1 MSPRQL
7 KAGCFIL
14 EGLNTY
20 AAAFYFNYL
29 FFYTKREFGFDDREN
44 LFVAAANGLLYIF
57 FSWYAGRFA
66 QRRGYYRALLVGFGI
81 MAVALGLGTFIRGW
95 PGHLTVMLAWT
106 VGICF
111 TWPVLEALASE
122 GETRAGL
129 TKMIGVYN
137 VVWAGGAAIAYFTG
151 GALLGALGPRSLFW
165 FPALLHAVQFALA
178 LWLKARSQDVSHSPP
193 PEDNPTETGS
203 THPAIPAN
211 AKIFLRLAW
220 LANPF
225 AYIAMNTVIPL
236 IPELAKKM
244 NLSTAQAGV
253 VASVWMF
260 ARLFAFIGLWAWPG
274 WHYRFGWLMASYAAM
289 VVSFAALLLVPNLAV
304 IVAAQLIFG
313 FAVGLIYYS
322 SLFYSMDVGDTKGE
336 HGGFHEALIGV
347 GLFAG
352 PAVGAT
358 ALQMLPDYPTAGIW
372 SVSAVLAVGLIVLL
386 GFRRA

>member
-1 MSPRQL
+1 MTSRQL
-7 KAGCFIL
+7 KTGCFVL
-14 EGLNTY
+14 EGLNIY

-29 FFYTKREFGFDDREN
+29 FFYTKREFGFDDRAN
-44 LFVAAANGLLYIF
+44 LLFAAANGFLYIF
-57 FSWYAGRFA
+57 FSWYAGQFA
-66 QRRGYYRALLVGFGI
+66 QRRGYYRALLVGFGV
-81 MAVALGLGTFIRGW
+81 MAVALGVGTFVHGW
-95 PGHLTVMLAWT
+95 AAHLAVLLAWT

-151 GALLGALGPRSLFW
+151 GALLEALGPHSLFW
-165 FPALLHAVQFALA
+165 FPALLHAIQFALA
-178 LWLKARSQDVSHSPP
+178 LWLQARSKNVSHPAPP
-193 PEDNPTETGS
+193 PAPAAES

-236 IPELAKKM
+236 IPELAKTM
-244 NLSTAQAGV
+244 NLSTAQAGF

-274 WHYRFGWLMASYAAM
+274 WHYRFGWLLASYAAM

-304 IVAAQLIFG
+304 IVVAQLIFG

-352 PAVGAT
+352 PAVGAA
-358 ALQMLPDYPTAGIW
+358 ALQVLPNYPTAGIW
-372 SVSAVLAVGLIVLL
+372 SVSALLAVGLIVLL
-386 GFRRA
+386 GLRRA

>member
-1 MSPRQL
+1 MTPRQL
-7 KAGCFIL
+7 KTGCFVL
-14 EGLNTY
+14 EGLNIY

-29 FFYTKREFGFDDREN
+29 FFYTKREFGFDDRAN
-44 LFVAAANGLLYIF
+44 LLFAAANGFLYIF
-57 FSWYAGRFA
+57 FSWYAGQFA
-66 QRRGYYRALLVGFGI
+66 QRRGYYRALLVGFGV
-81 MAVALGLGTFIRGW
+81 MAVALGAGTFVHGW
-95 PGHLTVMLAWT
+95 AAHLAVLLAWT

-137 VVWAGGAAIAYFTG
+137 VVWAAGAAIAYFTG
-151 GALLGALGPRSLFW
+151 GALLEALGPHSLFW
-165 FPALLHAVQFALA
+165 FPALLHAIQFALA
-178 LWLKARSQDVSHSPP
+178 LWLQARSKNVSHPALAPAPAAAESGH
-193 PEDNPTETGS
+193 PT
-203 THPAIPAN
+203 IPAN

-236 IPELAKKM
+236 IPELAKTM
-244 NLSTAQAGV
+244 NLSTAQAGF

-274 WHYRFGWLMASYAAM
+274 WHYRFGWLLASYAAM

-304 IVAAQLIFG
+304 IVVAQLIFG

-358 ALQMLPDYPTAGIW
+358 ALQILPDFPTAGIW
-372 SVSAVLAVGLIVLL
+372 SVSALLAVGLIVLL
-386 GFRRA
+386 GLRRA